1 MLADFTTEKVTLRFF
16 RWNSTTQ
23 SEDEI
28 DRLQPFKEIE
38 LPA

>member
-1 MLADFTTEKVTLRFF
+1 MIADVTPEKITLRFF
-16 RWNSTTQ
+16 KWNDRTQ

-28 DRLQPFKEIE
+28 DGLQPFKEIE